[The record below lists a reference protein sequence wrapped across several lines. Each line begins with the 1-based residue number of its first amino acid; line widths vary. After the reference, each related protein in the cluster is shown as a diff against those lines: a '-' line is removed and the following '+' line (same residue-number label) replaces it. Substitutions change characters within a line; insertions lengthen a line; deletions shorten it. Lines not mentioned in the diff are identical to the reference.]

1 MKSYRKW
8 NRKNRNQHHLVPR
21 SRGGGTYRQNLLLI
35 DIDRHKA
42 WHELFGNMTAEEAL
56 DLLTRTVQAKKGQ
69 GHVRRKSL
77 LLPLQSYR
85 RTFRP
90 EGDEAGAYSL
100 PQSVSS

>member
-42 WHELFGNMTAEEAL
+42 WHELFGNMTATEAL
-56 DLLTRTVQAKKGQ
+56 DLLTRVVQAKKGQ
-69 GHVRRKSL
+69 HSVRRKSL
-77 LLPLQSYR
+77 LQPLQSHYR
-85 RTFRP
+85 PVRY
-90 EGDEAGAYSL
+90 EGDENGQLGVA
-100 PQSVSS
+100 